1 MKRGRSLEDVVSAAL
16 LEDTDEVPYTH
27 VRSRNKKP
35 RGAKGA
41 KGKSS
46 AIPSKLTNAIGSEN
60 DGNAKDPQSL
70 YLLIP
75 CHRSMNCRLLVNF
88 LIVLYNL
95 CRKA

>member
-1 MKRGRSLEDVVSAAL
+1 MVLCGQLQHIIVYHAMKRGRSLEDVVSAAL
-16 LEDTDEVPYTH
+16 LEDTDEVPYTQ

-46 AIPSKLTNAIGSEN
+46 AIPPKLTNAIGSEN

-70 YLLIP
+70 PTDPL
-75 CHRSMNCRLLVNF
+75 S
-88 LIVLYNL
+88 
-95 CRKA
+95 